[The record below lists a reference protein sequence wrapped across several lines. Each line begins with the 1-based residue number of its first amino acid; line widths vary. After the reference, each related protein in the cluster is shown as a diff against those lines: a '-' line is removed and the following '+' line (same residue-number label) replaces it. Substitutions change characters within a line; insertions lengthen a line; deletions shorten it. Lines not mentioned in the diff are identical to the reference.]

1 MQRKDQIQVIG
12 SDHNLAIGAL
22 WTRPTRQFNSNER
35 QVVEIVRET
44 TEPNWGKR
52 FKLKF
57 WYDVKYIREAEVI
70 VRVPQAIVDRITSMT
85 KYA

>member
-1 MQRKDQIQVIG
+1 MQRKDQIQVID
-12 SDHNLAIGAL
+12 SDHNLAIGE
-22 WTRPTRQFNSNER
+22 TRFARTFNSNER

-44 TEPNWGKR
+44 NEPNWGKR